1 MMQESYLEVT
11 FRHGKPMAAYYY
23 LPRRPG
29 QKSYRTERLDAG
41 LLVDY
46 GRGGRPIGIEI
57 TAPSELTLPA
67 LNRVLRRLGQ
77 EPVGRREIAP
87 LLAA

>member
-11 FRHGKPMAAYYY
+11 FRHGTPVAGYYY

-29 QKSYRTERLDAG
+29 QRSYRTERLDAG

-67 LNRVLRRLGQ
+67 LNRVLRRLGH

>member
-1 MMQESYLEVT
+1 MQQSYLEVT
-11 FRHGKPMAAYYY
+11 FRHGKPIAGYYY

-29 QKSYRTERLDAG
+29 QKSYRTERLSAG

-46 GRGGRPIGIEI
+46 SRSGRPIGIEI
-57 TAPSELTLPA
+57 ASPTELSLTA

-77 EPVGRREIAP
+77 DAIRRVEIAP